1 MPIDPSTLALFAL
14 VSLALNLTPGP
25 DMLYAVGR
33 RLSLGAS
40 AGYAAAMGNFLG
52 TLVHTA
58 AAALGL
64 AALLAASAEAFT
76 VVRWIGAGVLIL
88 LGLRALL
95 SRDAAPTARDDR
107 PAVSL
112 WRVVGESFAIHTLNP
127 KTAVFFLAFLP
138 QFVDPTLAPPT
149 PQIVLL
155 GLWFAVQAALV
166 LCLVTA
172 LGGFVS
178 TRLINAP
185 RITDALRR
193 AIGGV
198 LVLLGLRL
206 ALSASR

>member
-1 MPIDPSTLALFAL
+1 MPIDPTTLALFAL

-25 DMLYAVGR
+25 DMLYALGR
-33 RLSLGAS
+33 RLTLGPG
-40 AGYAAAMGNFLG
+40 AGYAAALGNFLG
-52 TLVHTA
+52 TLVHAA

-76 VVRWIGAGVLIL
+76 IVRWIGAGVLVY

-95 SRDAAPTARDDR
+95 SPDHPPASDADR
-107 PAVSL
+107 PTVPL
-112 WRVVGESFAIHTLNP
+112 WKVVVESFTIHTLNP

-138 QFVDPTLAPPT
+138 QFVDPALAPPAL
-149 PQIVLL
+149 QIVLL

-172 LGGFVS
+172 LAGFVS
-178 TRLINAP
+178 TRLMSAP